1 MSRGRRAPRGL
12 ALINAL
18 VVVAAMAAMATTLLV
33 RADQARQRLGWQQ
46 TTDQARLYLD
56 AAARLVLI
64 ELDAD
69 AEQGEVDHPGEAW
82 AQPRA
87 GVEIDRGLVGWRIA
101 DLQGRFNVNWL
112 LDPDPFWAEDSRL
125 ALERLARDQGLS
137 PALVRQLSTAL
148 DPDSPRR
155 ATGYRAGPQ
164 GSLPRPELLVS
175 VAELRLVDG
184 MTDAEFDRI
193 APFLATLP
201 SDSALNVNT
210 VSPVVLAAFL
220 EGVSVEAVERL
231 LEAEREPFEEVD
243 AFHSRILD
251 RLGGI
256 DIEGFEEDRLSVGS
270 DWFEARLDAQLDT
283 VVLRRNV
290 VVRRQGSDVP
300 SEIVLSLPE
309 LER

>member
-1 MSRGRRAPRGL
+1 MNRRRRAPRGL

-18 VVVAAMAAMATTLLV
+18 VVVAAMAAMATALLV

-46 TTDQARLYLD
+46 TTDQTRLYLD

-69 AEQGEVDHPGEAW
+69 AENGEIDHPGEAW

-87 GVEIDRGLVGWRIA
+87 DVEIDRGLVGWRIA

-112 LDPDPFWAEDSRL
+112 LDPDELWAEDSRL
-125 ALERLARDQGLS
+125 ALERLARGQGLS
-137 PALVRQLSTAL
+137 PALVRQLATAL

-201 SDSALNVNT
+201 SETALNVNT

-231 LEAEREPFEEVD
+231 LEAEREPFETVD
-243 AFHSRILD
+243 AFRSRILD

-256 DIEGFEEDRLSVGS
+256 DIEGFEEERLSVGS

-290 VVRRQGSDVP
+290 VVRRQGSDAS